1 MVSKNIP
8 QRNFPFWKKWQYAFK
23 IGSWPKILVPFL
35 VGQGLGAATA
45 GTFSWVAFLSGSIF
59 AVMGVIFIVLINDY
73 GDSRIDRI
81 KRSMFPD
88 GCSPKTVPDGIL
100 PRRQLLI
107 AAIIVAIIGF
117 SAAFIGGYVL
127 GREELLYYGIL
138 CSLVIGLYTLPPLKL
153 NYRGGGELL
162 EMAGIAFILPLFSA
176 YMQAGTWAIDG
187 RIQVLIPYAAL
198 AMASAVAS
206 GLSDEESD
214 IVGGKQ
220 TIVTLLGNHHAKK
233 IVGWLVLLG
242 AAAFV
247 AISLLLQDP
256 LLPFWVILIAVALM
270 LYHYTQMRQWMEAAQ
285 TNAFKQQKIYKAH
298 LHRAIWHPLSLM
310 ALYLIGRS
318 LFL

>member
-1 MVSKNIP
+1 MASKTIP
-8 QRNFPFWKKWQYAFK
+8 QRNFPYWKKWQYAFK
-23 IGSWPKILVPFL
+23 IGSWPKVLVPFL

-45 GTFSWVAFLSGSIF
+45 GAFSWIAFLSGSIF

-81 KRSMFPD
+81 KRNMFPD

-100 PRRQLLI
+100 PRQHLLI
-107 AAIIVAIIGF
+107 GAVIAAIIGF
-117 SAAFIGGYVL
+117 SAAFVGGYFL
-127 GREELLYYGIL
+127 GLQELLYYGML

-162 EMAGIAFILPLFSA
+162 EMVGVAFILPLFSA

-187 RIQVLIPYAAL
+187 RFQVLIPYAAL
-198 AMASAVAS
+198 AMSSAVAS

-214 IVGGKQ
+214 IVGGKR

-233 IVGWLVLLG
+233 VIGWLVLLG
-242 AAAFV
+242 AAAFIL
-247 AISLLLQDP
+247 ISFALPKP
-256 LLPFWVILIAVALM
+256 LLPLWLVFPCVAL
-270 LYHYTQMRQWMEAAQ
+270 LVYHYSQMRQWLDAAK
-285 TNAFKQQKIYKAH
+285 TNAFREQKIYKAH
-298 LHRAIWHPLSLM
+298 LHRAIWYPLSIM

-318 LFL
+318 LF